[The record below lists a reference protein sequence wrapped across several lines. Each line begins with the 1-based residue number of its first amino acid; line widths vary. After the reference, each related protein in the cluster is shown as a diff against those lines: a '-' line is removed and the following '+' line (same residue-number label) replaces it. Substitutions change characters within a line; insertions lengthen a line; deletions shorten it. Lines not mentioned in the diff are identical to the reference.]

1 MNKQYHFSQR
11 SKGFTLIELMIV
23 VVIIG
28 IIAAIAY
35 PSYIENVRET
45 RRATAKGALLELA
58 SYMERYYTENFT
70 YAGASLPFDESP
82 KSGDG
87 TKYYDL
93 SIAASGATSYRLAAT
108 PKNAQSDDRCK
119 TLTVNHRGEQ
129 KTTSNANDCW

>member
-1 MNKQYHFSQR
+1 MKLALIRNHT
-11 SKGFTLIELMIV
+11 GFTLIELMV
-23 VVIIG
+23 TVIILG
-28 IIAAIAY
+28 IIAAIAL
-35 PSYIENVRET
+35 PSYQEQVRKT
-45 RRATAKGALLELA
+45 RRVNAQSDLLELA

-82 KSGDG
+82 KGGG

-93 SIAASGATSYRLAAT
+93 SIAASNATSYRLAAT

-129 KTTSNANDCW
+129 KTSSSANDCW

>member
-1 MNKQYHFSQR
+1 MR
-11 SKGFTLIELMIV
+11 SVATRNHTGFTLIELMVTVI
-23 VVIIG
+23 IIG
-28 IIAAIAY
+28 IIAAIAL
-35 PSYIENVRET
+35 PSYQEQVRKT
-45 RRATAKGALLELA
+45 RRVNAQSDLLELA

-93 SIAASGATSYRLAAT
+93 SIAASNATSYRLAAT

-119 TLTVNHRGEQ
+119 SLTVNHRGEQ